1 MLNVILKK
9 KSLYK
14 LRNYAKVIQKKK
26 KNIKKKKQLY
36 ILLKRLFMCGFD
48 GCN

>member
-26 KNIKKKKQLY
+26 KNKKKKKTIIY
-36 ILLKRLFMCGFD
+36 FIKKVIHVRI
-48 GCN
+48 

>member
-26 KNIKKKKQLY
+26 KIKKKNNY
-36 ILLKRLFMCGFD
+36 IFY
-48 GCN
+48 